1 MGGSAQNTLDTCLG
15 LDHRKYAVCL
25 AHGLSH
31 ESGMTSSER
40 TRVADKIRKARTK
53 GVKVFAI
60 GPLVRRIDPIR
71 DIAAFFIL
79 FRLIR
84 RERPTIVH
92 THTSKAG
99 LIGRLAARLAGVAC
113 IVHTPHGHVFYGH
126 FGPLVSKVFLVL
138 EKLADRLTDRMIALT
153 ATERNDY
160 FRNAVTVPEKTTTI
174 HSGVDLRPY
183 SQTVVGREA
192 KREILGLKPEDKVVG
207 TIGWL
212 LPIKGPMVL
221 LKAFHR
227 LPQGN
232 GHPLKLVFVGKG
244 EMENKLKREASRA
257 GMAERVTF
265 LGWRE
270 DIPDILPLFDIF
282 VLASLNEGMGRVLV
296 EAMAAERPIVASA
309 VGGISD
315 LVKNEENGLLVPPG
329 DDAALARALT
339 ELIKNPEKARRL
351 GKNGRLLSHDYSLEA
366 MIDKIDTLYTEML
379 ASVDRGR

>member
-1 MGGSAQNTLDTCLG
+1 
-15 LDHRKYAVCL
+15 
-25 AHGLSH
+25 
-31 ESGMTSSER
+31 MTSSER
-40 TRVADKIRKARTK
+40 TRVADKIHKARAK

-60 GPLVRRIDPIR
+60 GSLVRRIDPIR

-84 RERPTIVH
+84 RQRPTIVH

-126 FGPLVSKVFLVL
+126 FGPRVSKAFLIV
-138 EKLADRLTDRMIALT
+138 EKLADRLTDRMVALT

-160 FRNAVTVPEKTTTI
+160 FRNAVTVPEKTSTI

-183 SQTVVGREA
+183 SQVGSDREA
-192 KREILGLKPEDKVVG
+192 KRENLGLKPEEQVVG

-227 LPQGN
+227 LIQGN

-244 EMENKLKREASRA
+244 EMESKLRREASQL
-257 GMAERVTF
+257 GMAEMVKF
-265 LGWRE
+265 MGWRD
-270 DIPDILPLFDIF
+270 DIPEILPLFDIF

-315 LVKNEENGLLVPPG
+315 LVRNGENGLLVPAG
-329 DDAALARALT
+329 DVGALAGALDG
-339 ELIKNPEKARRL
+339 LIKNPEKARRL
-351 GKNGRLLSHDYSLEA
+351 GAKGRLLSREYSLEA

-379 ASVDRGR
+379 SPVDQSRRDR